1 MRKSHLPYTLLSL
14 VLLTAC
20 SDKLTDITT
29 DDLSIGSLTVTLTGL
44 DDEAAGLDVLL
55 RNVTTSSVFMAQT
68 DNQATAHFRITPG
81 IYEASVSATRSAEGY
96 AYSYNGTSGQLT
108 VRRGQLTT
116 ASIPMR
122 SARRSQVVIKELY
135 NGGCMMDD
143 GVTKFQYDKC
153 VILYN
158 NSDQPA
164 SLSNLCLGELS
175 PANAHQQNKNYSAD
189 GRLSYEDEGF
199 VPVWHGVWYFTDML
213 QIAAYSQVVVNIHGA
228 IDNTLSVS
236 QSVNYANADYYCMY
250 DPESGYNH
258 TGYYP
263 TPASVIPASHYLKA
277 VELGLGN
284 GWALSVTSP
293 ALVLFQ
299 THDVKPADYATNTAN
314 QWYDGGQTG
323 SQIWACVKVPN
334 EWVVDAIEV
343 FSSGYKDGSQKRL
356 TADVDAGYVW
366 LTNYQGHS
374 LYRNV
379 DREATEALPENAGRL
394 VYGYAL
400 GVGDSTDPSGIDAEA
415 SIRNGARIVYQ
426 NTNNTTNDFHE
437 RQRCSLRD

>member
-1 MRKSHLPYTLLSL
+1 M
-14 VLLTAC
+14 
-20 SDKLTDITT
+20 
-29 DDLSIGSLTVTLTGL
+29 
-44 DDEAAGLDVLL
+44 
-55 RNVTTSSVFMAQT
+55 
-68 DNQATAHFRITPG
+68 
-81 IYEASVSATRSAEGY
+81 
-96 AYSYNGTSGQLT
+96 
-108 VRRGQLTT
+108 
-116 ASIPMR
+116 
-122 SARRSQVVIKELY
+122 
-135 NGGCMMDD
+135 
-143 GVTKFQYDKC
+143 
-153 VILYN
+153 
-158 NSDQPA
+158 
-164 SLSNLCLGELS
+164 
-175 PANAHQQNKNYSAD
+175 
-189 GRLSYEDEGF
+189 
-199 VPVWHGVWYFTDML
+199 
-213 QIAAYSQVVVNIHGA
+213 
-228 IDNTLSVS
+228 
-236 QSVNYANADYYCMY
+236 
-250 DPESGYNH
+250 
-258 TGYYP
+258 
-263 TPASVIPASHYLKA
+263 
-277 VELGLGN
+277 GN

-437 RQRCSLRD
+437 RLRCSLRD